1 MGLVIGIGNSN
12 RNAVKYYGVE
22 KLRQVADPAF
32 GTLLGD
38 ATLHSTLPLHNQIRP
53 CKVNESRQIVNYLN
67 ATDWTKNA
75 DGTTSVLDG
84 SDGLDVMIDNPQCWI
99 IAGGTNAVY
108 ERWIVANAP
117 FSYDGD
123 VAMEIKRFV
132 DSPDYCTI
140 NRVTGKSRSVR
151 NETADF
157 AGSGSLS
164 TAGGLGYPRTA
175 TSRYGY
181 ETAAAAKGSGWEGLS
196 YVDLVYVTCMMYI
209 EYRTKNL
216 KTALGSG
223 ASNWTSAEWSAYNGY
238 NPVFKM
244 FEAQLALSGT
254 TGIVSQGYMSG
265 VHSKTFTSPA
275 RITPLPVWRGR
286 NILWGNLWAWRS
298 RIEME
303 VQSVAA
309 GGKSYLYVGYPP
321 VVADANRS
329 DASFAFKTAYTLIG
343 EVPQVE
349 AWVKTM
355 HNKTVA
361 GNVLSGAAE
370 TTYGCAYNWNTNL
383 PASGTVR
390 RGVLFG
396 APLYDGGDCAL
407 GSASALYAPSHTY
420 AYFGGGFRADVA
432 G

>member
-1 MGLVIGIGNSN
+1 
-12 RNAVKYYGVE
+12 
-22 KLRQVADPAF
+22 
-32 GTLLGD
+32 
-38 ATLHSTLPLHNQIRP
+38 
-53 CKVNESRQIVNYLN
+53 
-67 ATDWTKNA
+67 
-75 DGTTSVLDG
+75 
-84 SDGLDVMIDNPQCWI
+84 
-99 IAGGTNAVY
+99 
-108 ERWIVANAP
+108 
-117 FSYDGD
+117 
-123 VAMEIKRFV
+123 
-132 DSPDYCTI
+132 
-140 NRVTGKSRSVR
+140 
-151 NETADF
+151 
-157 AGSGSLS
+157 
-164 TAGGLGYPRTA
+164 
-175 TSRYGY
+175 
-181 ETAAAAKGSGWEGLS
+181 
-196 YVDLVYVTCMMYI
+196 MMYI

-390 RGVLFG
+390 RG
-396 APLYDGGDCAL
+396 
-407 GSASALYAPSHTY
+407 SRPSCSRTRQ
-420 AYFGGGFRADVA
+420 GKD
-432 G
+432 